1 MEITGGQYADH
12 VPEQFNGHHRA
23 GTGSDV
29 TVPAAELWHRAKLR
43 PMLLWRYRAWRK
55 DHRAA
60 LFQRRRHPGT
70 PGSDSEHLAAAAA
83 WLCRAQDLSGDG
95 GVIGRYRLDQ
105 GWTSSYPETTGY
117 IIPTF
122 LDLAEHLDPSYAVR
136 AERCVEFLLGTQLD
150 SGAFPAGEI
159 AVNRAQ
165 PSPFNTAQIIN
176 GLQAW
181 HVYRDAPEVL
191 AAAVRA
197 GRWLV
202 AEQDDDGAWRQW
214 FYHNTP
220 ATYAA
225 HLTCWL
231 AELGHC
237 CNDRTMHDSAGRHL
251 DWVLRQRCEETA
263 WFDQCGFTREEQ
275 RLRIADLHTIAYT
288 LAGVLRTAQVL
299 EHGAAVAA
307 VRAAALQIAGVLER
321 EQWLPGM
328 LDWQWRA
335 RADSACLTGNA
346 QMALIWLA
354 LYRLDSDPVWLRS
367 ARAALDLVKRAQLMA
382 VENPDLHGA
391 IPGPDPLW
399 GWYNDGAVLNW
410 AAKFFIDALRD
421 YARLAPPVNPAG

>member
-1 MEITGGQYADH
+1 MYA
-12 VPEQFNGHHRA
+12 ERC
-23 GTGSDV
+23 DV
-29 TVPAAELWHRAKLR
+29 GAAVGVTTETAELWHSAKLR
-43 PMLLWRYRAWRK
+43 PTMLWRYRVWRK
-55 DHRAA
+55 DHREVLFRGRGTA
-60 LFQRRRHPGT
+60 LPVA
-70 PGSDSEHLAAAAA
+70 GSDPEHLAAAAQ

-122 LDLAEHLDPSYAVR
+122 LDLAQHLDPEYENR
-136 AERCVEFLLGTQLD
+136 AERGVNFLLGTQLD

-159 AVNRAQ
+159 AGNQAK

-181 HVYRDAPEVL
+181 HVHRDAPNVL
-191 AAAVRA
+191 EAAVRA

-202 AEQDDDGAWRQW
+202 SEQDADGAWRQW

-231 AELGHC
+231 AELGHYC
-237 CNDRTMHDSAGRHL
+237 DDRTMRDCAARHL
-251 DWVLRQRCEETA
+251 DWVMLQRCEETA
-263 WFDQCGFTREEQ
+263 WFDQCGFTLAEQ

-288 LAGVLRTAQVL
+288 LAGVLKTAQVL
-299 EHGAAVAA
+299 ERDDAVAA
-307 VRAAALQIAGVLER
+307 VRAAAGQIARVLER
-321 EQWLPGM
+321 DAWLPGM
-328 LDWQWRA
+328 LDWQWRG

-346 QMALIWLA
+346 QMALIWLS
-354 LYRLDSDPVWLRS
+354 LYRLDGDPGWLRA
-367 ARAALDLVKRAQLMA
+367 ARAALDLVKRAQLMESA
-382 VENPDLHGA
+382 NPDLRGA
-391 IPGPDPLW
+391 IPGPDPMW

-421 YARLAPPVNPAG
+421 YATLAPGGSVPG

>member
-1 MEITGGQYADH
+1 MTTQAVG
-12 VPEQFNGHHRA
+12 
-23 GTGSDV
+23 
-29 TVPAAELWHRAKLR
+29 LWHRAKLR
-43 PMLLWRYRAWRK
+43 PALLWRYRAWRK
-55 DHRAA
+55 DHRDA
-60 LFQRRRHPGT
+60 LFHGRRHT
-70 PGSDSEHLAAAAA
+70 GSLAPDPEHLAAAAA

-95 GVIGRYRLDQ
+95 GIIGRYRLDH

-122 LDLAEHLDPSYAVR
+122 LDLATQLDPAYMER
-136 AERCVEFLLGTQLD
+136 AERCVAFLLATQLD

-159 AVNRAQ
+159 ATNRSK

-181 HVYRDAPEVL
+181 HVSREAPEVL

-202 AEQDDDGAWRQW
+202 AEQDSDGAWRQW

-231 AELGHC
+231 AELGRYC
-237 CNDRTMHDSAGRHL
+237 DDRAMLDSARRHL
-251 DWVLRQRCEETA
+251 DWVLRQRSAESA

-275 RLRIADLHTIAYT
+275 DLRIADLHTIAYT
-288 LAGVLRTAQVL
+288 LAGVLKTAQVL
-299 EHGAAVAA
+299 GHDAAIDA
-307 VRAAALQIAGVLER
+307 VRDAARQLAGVLER

-346 QMALIWLA
+346 QVALIWMA
-354 LYRLDSDPVWLRS
+354 LYRLDSDAAWLRA
-367 ARAALDLVKRAQLMA
+367 ARTALDLVKRAQLMHTD
-382 VENPDLHGA
+382 NPDLRGA

-399 GWYNDGAVLNW
+399 GWYNDGAMPNW
-410 AAKFFIDALRD
+410 AAKFFIDALLD
-421 YARLAPPVNPAG
+421 YARLVPPEASGE

>member
-1 MEITGGQYADH
+1 MTTE
-12 VPEQFNGHHRA
+12 R
-23 GTGSDV
+23 
-29 TVPAAELWHRAKLR
+29 AELWHSAKLR
-43 PMLLWRYRAWRK
+43 PTMLWRYRLWRK
-55 DHRAA
+55 DHRDA
-60 LFQRRRHPGT
+60 LFRGGRRADVVPAAD
-70 PGSDSEHLAAAAA
+70 PEHLAAAAA

-95 GVIGRYRLDQ
+95 GIIGRYRLDQ

-122 LDLAEHLDPSYAVR
+122 LALADHLDPDYAAR

-159 AVNRAQ
+159 AANQAK

-176 GLQAW
+176 GLHAW
-181 HVYRDAPEVL
+181 HVYRDAPDVL

-197 GRWLV
+197 GHWLI

-231 AELGHC
+231 AELGEYC
-237 CNDRTMHDSAGRHL
+237 DERAMRDSASRHL
-251 DWVLRQRCEETA
+251 DWVMQQRCGETG
-263 WFDQCGFTREEQ
+263 WFDQCGFTLEEQ
-275 RLRIADLHTIAYT
+275 QLRIADLHTIAYT
-288 LAGVLRTAQVL
+288 LAGGLRTARVL
-299 EHGAAVAA
+299 EREDAVAA
-307 VRAAALQIAGVLER
+307 VRAAALPIARVLER
-321 EQWLPGM
+321 DQWLPGM

-346 QMALIWLA
+346 QMALTWMA
-354 LYRLDSDPVWLRS
+354 LYRLDGDPAWLRA
-367 ARAALDLVKRAQLMA
+367 ARAALDLVKRAQLMDA
-382 VENPDLHGA
+382 ENPDLRGA

-399 GWYNDGAVLNW
+399 GWYNDGAMPNW
-410 AAKFFIDALRD
+410 AAKFFIDALLE
-421 YARLAPPVNPAG
+421 YAALAPDGHAAG